1 MYVADVIISM
11 ALSFS
16 QWFGNLVTMRWWDDL
31 WLNEGFAT
39 FIEYFGADLVHPELK
54 MVTRLYT
61 HVPVNYM
68 YFKQPF
74 WHIIFL

>member
-61 HVPVNYM
+61 RIPVNYM
-68 YFKQPF
+68 
-74 WHIIFL
+74 IVL